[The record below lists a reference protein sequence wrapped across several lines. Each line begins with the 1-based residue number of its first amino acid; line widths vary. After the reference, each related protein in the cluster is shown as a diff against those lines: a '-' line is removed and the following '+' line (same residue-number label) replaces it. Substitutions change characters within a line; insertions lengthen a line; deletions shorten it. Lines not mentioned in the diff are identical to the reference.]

1 MAEQSVNVRCSNGEK
16 FTVPLDTDATVQAFK
31 ESIAEEAQVP
41 SESQRLI
48 YKGRVL
54 KDDQTLASYG
64 KTRTYIHQ
72 LVALMLTAAY
82 TTLPDMIS
90 FCRRRS

>member
-54 KDDQTLASYG
+54 KDEQTLASYG
-64 KTRTYIHQ
+64 KKFICLTTSLHLLHWCSQ
-72 LVALMLTAAY
+72 LLTPALRNLVV
-82 TTLPDMIS
+82 L
-90 FCRRRS
+90 